1 MAAVGHDLWKH
12 RAPLLAVA
20 ASPVLLVLLALLLLL
35 ADCLAKA
42 VAEVAAELVVLVA
55 RAVLEAVALVA
66 VVARVA
72 AAHTQQ
78 VLAGLV
84 ALAGHWYWSFDHAA
98 ICRC

>member
-1 MAAVGHDLWKH
+1 MGHALWKQ
-12 RAPLLAVA
+12 RARHLAVA
-20 ASPVLLVLLALLLLL
+20 ASPVLLVLLALPLLPVV
-35 ADCLAKA
+35 CSAKA

-72 AAHTQQ
+72 AAHTPQEQ
-78 VLAGLV
+78 AVLV
-84 ALAGHWYWSFDHAA
+84 VMAGHWYWSFDHAA